1 MPQPTVDEILIEC
14 SLHVGIGIPKGKHL
28 TKKAI
33 AHLEAEFRPRL
44 QRGIDQGVD
53 WAANRATVL
62 SVCELLGRRA
72 ASRADNKGQ
81 IHVPAV
87 RQAVVEIDKKCE
99 VTPKEAKTMGRT
111 CPK

>member
-33 AHLEAEFRPRL
+33 AHLDAEFRPRL

-62 SVCELLGRRA
+62 SVCELLGASGREPRR
-72 ASRADNKGQ
+72 RHGPDPRPGGQ
-81 IHVPAV
+81 G
-87 RQAVVEIDKKCE
+87 
-99 VTPKEAKTMGRT
+99 GRRRD
-111 CPK
+111 